1 MAVWTSGIA
10 CDKETLEALSAK
22 AIKRM
27 MMTVVM
33 QALQMMSM
41 MMVMMIIAIK
51 ILKQN
56 HNPSDTTEMLR
67 LVINYTNVDDKIIK

>member
-41 MMVMMIIAIK
+41 MIIAIK

>member
-1 MAVWTSGIA
+1 
-10 CDKETLEALSAK
+10 
-22 AIKRM
+22 
-27 MMTVVM
+27 
-33 QALQMMSM
+33 MMSM

-67 LVINYTNVDDKIIK
+67 LVIYTNVDDKIIK

>member
-1 MAVWTSGIA
+1 
-10 CDKETLEALSAK
+10 
-22 AIKRM
+22 M

>member
-1 MAVWTSGIA
+1 
-10 CDKETLEALSAK
+10 
-22 AIKRM
+22 
-27 MMTVVM
+27 MTVVM
-33 QALQMMSM
+33 QALQMMS
-41 MMVMMIIAIK
+41 MMIIAIK